1 MALVLQQSFS
11 LFTLISLVSLLIS
24 PSSCFKPKLLNVSK
38 TNVPSNSG
46 WSPAGA
52 TWYGSATGAGSDG
65 NAEKNINYY
74 QIFIQILQKN
84 INKYIF
90 LNFHVLSMQGVLV
103 DMGLQ

>member
-11 LFTLISLVSLLIS
+11 LFTLISLVSLLIN

-38 TNVPSNSG
+38 NNVPSNSD

-65 NAEKNINYY
+65 NAEIK
-74 QIFIQILQKN
+74 K
-84 INKYIF
+84 
-90 LNFHVLSMQGVLV
+90 
-103 DMGLQ
+103 D